1 MDFFKS
7 KTPVSKKTIL
17 IVDDEEDFCHFVKLN
32 LEQTGNFDV
41 LTAFNGADGIS
52 MAQRYQPDLIL
63 LDIIMPNMTGTQVAE
78 ALRND
83 KITKDIPIIFV
94 TAIVKRGEVGS
105 MDYQFGGN
113 YFIFK
118 PVKLNELLVEIENRL
133 GS

>member
-83 KITKDIPIIFV
+83 KVTKDIPIIFV
-94 TAIVKRGEVGS
+94 TAIVKRGEVGG

-113 YFIFK
+113 
-118 PVKLNELLVEIENRL
+118 
-133 GS
+133 

>member
-63 LDIIMPNMTGTQVAE
+63 LDIIMPNMTGTQV
-78 ALRND
+78 L
-83 KITKDIPIIFV
+83 TMQ
-94 TAIVKRGEVGS
+94 TG
-105 MDYQFGGN
+105 
-113 YFIFK
+113 
-118 PVKLNELLVEIENRL
+118 
-133 GS
+133 